1 MRVVR
6 IVRIVRIVRKVR
18 VISPAALAPSLVVR
32 VVRIVRIVGIVRKV
46 RVIFPSALA
55 RTSLVLWR
63 MEPPPGRAWGY
74 APQTRS
80 RSKTCTSR
88 KLLKCNF
95 PYAVGPPESRRNGE
109 ESRFL
114 TFAPF
119 HVVCAACHGAAWRS
133 RVRIVRIV
141 GIVRKVRGQ
150 FIFPFTAADRQ
161 SRTTSVP
168 RLFLHMLPAY
178 PLYPLRSSGS

>member
-1 MRVVR
+1 MEQWSVAP
-6 IVRIVRIVRKVR
+6 
-18 VISPAALAPSLVVR
+18 SALAPS
-32 VVRIVRIVGIVRKV
+32 
-46 RVIFPSALA
+46 
-55 RTSLVLWR
+55 SLVLWR
-63 MEPPPGRAWGY
+63 KEPPPGKSMGLC
-74 APQTRS
+74 APHPQQGRFP
-80 RSKTCTSR
+80 CTSR

-133 RVRIVRIV
+133 RVRMVRIV

-161 SRTTSVP
+161 SRTTSVL
-168 RLFLHMLPAY
+168 RLFLHMRPAY